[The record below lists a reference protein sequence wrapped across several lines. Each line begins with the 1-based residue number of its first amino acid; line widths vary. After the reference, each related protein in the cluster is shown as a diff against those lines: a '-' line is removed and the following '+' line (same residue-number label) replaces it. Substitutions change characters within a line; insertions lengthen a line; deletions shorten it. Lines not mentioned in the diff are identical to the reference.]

1 MRDGGGMCARCE
13 SRCLLAAAASAAP
26 GKAAPPKLALHPPA
40 TSPFCAWAGRGQ
52 QGPGRG
58 PLPQALG
65 GPWGAPWEPRRHPGD
80 PRRYISGP
88 LGTLEGFSGTTSR
101 GVKGLQSSWND
112 R

>member
-1 MRDGGGMCARCE
+1 MLGSARCE
-13 SRCLLAAAASAAP
+13 SRCLQPAP
-26 GKAAPPKLALHPPA
+26 GKAAPPKLTLHPA
-40 TSPFCAWAGRGQ
+40 TSPFCAWAGQGQ

-80 PRRYISGP
+80 PRRHISGP